1 MEKSVIQ
8 GGVWVRGLLG
18 LGLAA
23 GLLAQA
29 ANAQADL
36 RMDTRPLQSTVGEQ
50 QTPWNAPATA
60 PAGGSDTATT
70 AAPVTAGGEPQPLN
84 SLAAVGTDYR
94 ISSND
99 LIEFDIFGVPD
110 MKRSVRVNASGMI
123 SLPLI
128 GAVQVAGLTG
138 QQAEAMI
145 AARYQER
152 YLQNPQVS
160 VFIKEFTTQ
169 RIAIEGAVLKPGIYP
184 VTGQLSLLRAL
195 ALAGGYAQYA
205 ELKEI
210 MLYRTTNGERTAQ
223 TFDLEKIRAGEEM
236 DPEVL
241 PDDVIVVKRNPS
253 RTALRDSIFRD
264 IIDTI
269 NPFSNR

>member
-1 MEKSVIQ
+1 MQMTDYLTSPRLRAWGLAGTLWAATSGLQAQVQPLPVEPLQPVRQAPVGQSSTPLGVQ
-8 GGVWVRGLLG
+8 GGPLG
-18 LGLAA
+18 STPASTA
-23 GLLAQA
+23 DA
-29 ANAQADL
+29 ANA
-36 RMDTRPLQSTVGEQ
+36 T
-50 QTPWNAPATA
+50 
-60 PAGGSDTATT
+60 
-70 AAPVTAGGEPQPLN
+70 EPQPLS
-84 SLAAVGTDYR
+84 SLASVGNDYR
-94 ISSND
+94 INPND
-99 LIEFDIFGVPD
+99 LLEFDVYGVPG
-110 MKRSVRVNASGMI
+110 MKRDVRVNASGLV

-128 GAVQVAGLTG
+128 GPVQVSGLTG
-138 QQAEAMI
+138 QQAESLI
-145 AARYQER
+145 AQRYAEK

-160 VFIKEFTTQ
+160 LFIKEFTTQ
-169 RIAIEGAVLKPGIYP
+169 RITIEGAVLKPGIYP

-210 MLYRTTNGERTAQ
+210 MLYRYGANGQREVQ
-223 TFDLEKIRAGEEM
+223 TFDLEKVRAGEIM

-241 PDDVIVVKRNPS
+241 ADDVVVVKRNSS